1 MDLVDPHFLGVL
13 AVLGVVVLELEMAVV
28 ALDHG
33 FVVDLELLVEHDVAY
48 YFLYYVVFHQH

>member
-28 ALDHG
+28 ALDHR

-48 YFLYYVVFHQH
+48 YFLYYVVFH